1 MNTTVIEDK
10 KILFKNLS
18 RTLGSRTPRAPS
30 LSCTTGETIFR
41 SPGLVSKRDILHVI
55 RGFAA
60 SKIIRTLAKT
70 SLLRDYLTHQQQ
82 RLLKGF
88 VYVKYSFER
97 ALQFLYQK
105 LIDQRDDCEDVSGC
119 TYDRADSVRIILLT
133 TRGVDDQSDECS
145 QHYRLYLKTV
155 NHIFLASS
163 YQAPAMGCLQSR
175 LHQGERLEVSQGKYL
190 LRTTSGHSNIVHLEP
205 DLLTS
210 GNLRHAS

>member
-1 MNTTVIEDK
+1 MPV
-10 KILFKNLS
+10 KIPLL
-18 RTLGSRTPRAPS
+18 
-30 LSCTTGETIFR
+30 
-41 SPGLVSKRDILHVI
+41 
-55 RGFAA
+55 AA

-133 TRGVDDQSDECS
+133 TSPGNPAFSPVVDFYHGAHSEPRSDRPQVQWYTRATRQKRG
-145 QHYRLYLKTV
+145 
-155 NHIFLASS
+155 
-163 YQAPAMGCLQSR
+163 
-175 LHQGERLEVSQGKYL
+175 
-190 LRTTSGHSNIVHLEP
+190 
-205 DLLTS
+205 
-210 GNLRHAS
+210 